1 MMIAALIL
9 AFSSVALLQ
18 FFISYC
24 RSVIAA
30 STARPLSEQVWEVTG
45 IKGREIRGEE
55 FERLVQL
62 TSLCPDPG
70 TDHTGIT
77 AVRAYFRMVSF
88 VRTALRGAMPS
99 IVAWTEAEL
108 SGCAHF
114 AAVALDRRISHSR
127 NLMAQQF
134 SSNS

>member
-1 MMIAALIL
+1 MITALIL
-9 AFSSVALLQ
+9 VFSCAALLQ

-30 STARPLSEQVWEVTG
+30 SVALPLSEQVWEVTG
-45 IKGREIRGEE
+45 IKDGAIRGQE

-62 TSLCPDPG
+62 SSLCPDSR
-70 TDHTGIT
+70 TDHSAIA
-77 AVRAYFRMVSF
+77 AVRAYFRMVRF
-88 VRTALRGAMPS
+88 VDATLRGVIPG
-99 IVAWTEAEL
+99 IVSWTEAEL

-134 SSNS
+134 SSHS